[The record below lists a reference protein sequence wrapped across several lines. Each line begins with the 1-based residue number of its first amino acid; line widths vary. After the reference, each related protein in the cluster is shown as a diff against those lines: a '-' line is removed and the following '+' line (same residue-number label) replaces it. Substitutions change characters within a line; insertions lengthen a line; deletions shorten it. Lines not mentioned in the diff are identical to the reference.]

1 MSVKVTVPSPV
12 VSTGIRRPSN
22 AERTAGRAR
31 ENASVEIELVP
42 EFGARLPSGALLFGT
57 TEAEARHLL
66 EWFGQPQKSFVCG
79 TAWSWRVR
87 IADRWVQAGAGG
99 DGLLGEI
106 RVMRAIEYAEG
117 EPAGIPVTYRGVDV
131 FERSVA
137 EIEFLLGAA
146 RRPELRLTG
155 ANGYAQSATLTDLT
169 RPATPRR

>member
-1 MSVKVTVPSPV
+1 MR
-12 VSTGIRRPSN
+12 IRQPSN
-22 AERTAGRAR
+22 AERTAGRTR

-117 EPAGIPVTYRGVDV
+117 EPAGIPVRYRGVDV
-131 FERSVA
+131 FEHPVA
-137 EIEFLLGAA
+137 EIEFLLGSI

-155 ANGYAQSATLTDLT
+155 VNGYAQSATLTDLT

>member
-1 MSVKVTVPSPV
+1 MSVRVTVSSPG
-12 VSTGIRRPSN
+12 VSKGIRQPSN
-22 AERTAGRAR
+22 AERAAGRTR

-66 EWFGQPQKSFVCG
+66 EWFGQPQKSFMCG

-87 IADRWVQAGAGG
+87 IADRWVQVEAGG

-106 RVMRAIEYAEG
+106 RVMRAIEYVTG

-131 FERSVA
+131 FEYSVA
-137 EIEFLLGAA
+137 EIEFLLGPA
-146 RRPELRLTG
+146 RHPELRLTG
-155 ANGYAQSATLTDLT
+155 VNGYAQSATLTDLS